1 MSLQG
6 LKTIT
11 PETAKVLSKMKKC
24 GEYHPEGNFNM
35 ASLDLRGLENPDI
48 GIIVELCKL
57 KDRGLILTVK
67 RLTAEIAEAIKSV
80 KIPLYFNYSEYDDC
94 VPKILE
100 KRRDF
105 EFD

>member
-1 MSLQG
+1 MVTNAEFWASVAYNCFSDSKLCPGLPSSLNG
-6 LKTIT
+6 
-11 PETAKVLSKMKKC
+11 PFFGHFCADSTAAQVVQRTNC
-24 GEYHPEGNFNM
+24 
-35 ASLDLRGLENPDI
+35 
-48 GIIVELCKL
+48 
-57 KDRGLILTVK
+57 LILTVR

-80 KIPLYFNYSEYDDC
+80 EIPLYFNYSEYDDC

>member
-1 MSLQG
+1 M
-6 LKTIT
+6 
-11 PETAKVLSKMKKC
+11 EHFHVEFAK
-24 GEYHPEGNFNM
+24 
-35 ASLDLRGLENPDI
+35 
-48 GIIVELCKL
+48 
-57 KDRGLILTVK
+57 LINVR

-105 EFD
+105 EFDTQGIPHIHNLFSHS